1 MVAETYDDKPIQPMG
16 GALTE
21 EDNQV
26 VVAYRKLGGILAS
39 NKDDD
44 A

>member
-1 MVAETYDDKPIQPMG
+1 MAAETYDDIPVQPMG

-26 VVAYRKLGGILAS
+26 VVAYRKMGGIPAS